1 MSTAQLEYDRDAD
14 ATPERLPTTLDSSN
28 SKLVYLYLRTADTA
42 TVDDLQSALDMKQ
55 LALFPVL
62 QTLESEDL
70 ITRNGETYALAA

>member
-1 MSTAQLEYDRDAD
+1 MSTAQPEYEHDAD
-14 ATPERLPTTLDSSN
+14 ATLEGLPTTLESSN
-28 SKLVYLYLRTADTA
+28 SKLVYFYLSAADSA